1 MKVYLRFAAL
11 CVMLCIMLSGLALP
25 LSAAETDADNNDAGK
40 KSITLSVGTK
50 NMSFSVDDG
59 TFVITETL
67 TENEWHSTPP
77 NFDSDQS
84 IKSSTLMNYE
94 SQLYI
99 QYADQSGN
107 INTLSSKAYCV
118 NKHGLSCEK
127 INGGIRA

>member
-11 CVMLCIMLSGLALP
+11 CVMLCIMLSGFALP

-59 TFVITETL
+59 TFVITDTL
-67 TENEWHSTPP
+67 TENEWRSTPP

-99 QYADQSGN
+99 Q
-107 INTLSSKAYCV
+107 L
-118 NKHGLSCEK
+118 
-127 INGGIRA
+127 